1 MTFEEEVTWYEL
13 PIDMQ
18 AQFYKKAEEDSG
30 KVLKDIKE
38 VYEKLSNLPNELK
51 NCFETFDLS
60 QNDLVMVQ

>member
-38 VYEKLSNLPNELK
+38 VYEKLSNLPNKLK
-51 NCFETFDLS
+51 ICKHK
-60 QNDLVMVQ
+60 Q